1 MGSGTDIMRKWVAV
15 GCTVLALGAIWTG
28 TAWYTGKQLE
38 TGMAQLAEN
47 AAGQARLIG
56 AKLGETLSFEQL
68 SYERGVFTSQAR
80 YRLKAAPSPKDGAGA
95 AGRDFEM
102 RVRLD
107 HGPFPLYRLARG
119 QLFPAMAAA
128 RADLV
133 RTPSVET
140 WFAAAGGAVPLTAE
154 AVAGYGRDIAGTLDM
169 APLERTRDDLRFSFS
184 GLKLQANVAAGGRHS
199 TVSLRSD
206 RADLSEPFTKDG
218 ASHAR
223 RLAMRDLA
231 ITYDATRAADETSA
245 ATTRA
250 TLKQWDVE
258 VDGEPVTLRD
268 VAINA
273 DAKGVETAM
282 NAKLAVQV
290 GGIDTRAGQV
300 ANLRLAAEAR
310 NFDMVSFRAF
320 RETMEATRDGGSPS
334 DKMVG
339 AGHLMKFLLAE
350 PGFTVSPLQID
361 TANGSATLQLDV
373 GLAAPTLWNHS
384 PGAVVKETVRK
395 FDVRMS
401 VPVVSLADL
410 IAVRMQ
416 TDGMPEAAARE
427 AARRQADDVRDR
439 FLRGQWGRLED
450 GKLVASLDYE
460 GGQVDINGERMPI
473 ESFLSWLMARG
484 VK

>member
-47 AAGQARLIG
+47 AAEQARLIG

-80 YRLKAAPSPKDGAGA
+80 YRLKAVPSPKDGAGA

-102 RVRLD
+102 LVRLD

-140 WFAAAGGAVPLTAE
+140 WFAAAGGAVPMTAE

-169 APLERTRDDLRFSFS
+169 APLERTRDDFRFSFS
-184 GLKLQANVAAGGRHS
+184 GLKVQANVAAGGRHS
-199 TVSLRSD
+199 TVTLRSD

-218 ASHAR
+218 ARHAR

-245 ATTRA
+245 ASTRA
-250 TLKQWDVE
+250 TLRQWDVE

-273 DAKGVETAM
+273 DAKGVESAM

-290 GGIDTRAGQV
+290 GGIDARGGQA
-300 ANLRLAAEAR
+300 ANLRLAAEAH
-310 NFDMVSFRAF
+310 NFDLVSFRAF
-320 RETMEATRDGGSPS
+320 QASMEATQGDASLS
-334 DKMVG
+334 DKMVD
-339 AGHLMKFLLAE
+339 AGHLMKFLLAQ
-350 PGFTVSPLQID
+350 PGFSLSPLQVD
-361 TANGSATLQLDV
+361 TARGSATLQLD
-373 GLAAPTLWNHS
+373 LDLSAPTLWNRS
-384 PGAVVKETVRK
+384 PAAVVKETVRK
-395 FDVRMS
+395 LDVRMS
-401 VPVVSLADL
+401 VPVVSMADL
-410 IAVRMQ
+410 IAVRLQ
-416 TDGMPEAAARE
+416 AEGMPETAARE
-427 AARRQADDVRDR
+427 AAGLQAEAMRDR
-439 FLRGQWGRLED
+439 FVASQWGRLED
-450 GKLVASLDYE
+450 GKLVARVNYA
-460 GGQVDINGERMPI
+460 GGQVDLNGERMPL
-473 ESFLSWLMARG
+473 ETFLAWLMVRG
-484 VK
+484 VR